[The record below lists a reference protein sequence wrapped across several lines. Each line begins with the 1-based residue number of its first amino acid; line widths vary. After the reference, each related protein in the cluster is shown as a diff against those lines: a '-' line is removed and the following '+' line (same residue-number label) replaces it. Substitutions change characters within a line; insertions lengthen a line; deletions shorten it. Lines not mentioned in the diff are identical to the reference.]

1 MPIDPS
7 IPLKAGA
14 GDVDGIDPSIP
25 LQAGKGVTQPQNML
39 DTFGKYQG
47 IANAMASN
55 DLIKANTAQTNQNV
69 AQSAGNYMAQ
79 KYASFLKLPEELQ
92 TQATARQFVTH
103 SLQEGSITQQQ
114 HDVMMDKIN
123 QTQDVGGLRNL
134 AVRGMVGNLVGPQQV
149 EQLFGTN
156 GILQT
161 GGDQQPFVAR
171 PTMDGG
177 GITPVG
183 PAVPNTLPPSS
194 QTDLVQVPKMG
205 PDGKPI
211 PGAME
216 TITRAEAARRS
227 GLGNLVPGNGPPPQ
241 SPLNTPAGPM
251 GTGRFPALLLNPNR
265 QPPTSAIP
273 PAAPQVPVG
282 LGSTAGTAQTTAAAE
297 NASLATKA
305 FQDITS
311 QGVAARQQDAV
322 LSGMQNTASQFVTGR
337 GANAMLDFK
346 ATTQSLVP
354 SLAKAFGIDPN
365 SIAQNETFNKLAA
378 QLQTAQGAGTDAR
391 LQVAGLA
398 NPDAHLSPAGVSQII
413 SELRGNVDY
422 LQARAALAQK
432 FPDQTNSRAFEDQI
446 GTNLDPRVFQYNR
459 LNAAQRGDFFKGL
472 TDKEAFKQKH
482 AWAQGNGLL
491 NAGQ

>member
-1 MPIDPS
+1 MP
-7 IPLKAGA
+7 
-14 GDVDGIDPSIP
+14 IDPSIP
-25 LQAGKGVTQPQNML
+25 LQAGVGVAPPPNML

-47 IANAMASN
+47 IANAMSQN

-79 KYASFLKLPEELQ
+79 KYASFLKLPEEMQ

-123 QTQDVGGLRNL
+123 QTGDVRGLRIL
-134 AVRGMVGNLVGPQQV
+134 AVQGMVGNLVGPQQV
-149 EQLFGTN
+149 GEIFGAH
-156 GILQT
+156 GILPT
-161 GGDQQPFVAR
+161 GGGNQPYVAR
-171 PTMDGG
+171 PVTDGG

-183 PAVPNTLPPSS
+183 PAVPNTLTPGD
-194 QTDLVQVPKMG
+194 QIGLHKVPAFG

-211 PGAME
+211 PGAEE
-216 TITRAEAARRS
+216 TVTGTGIAVRT
-227 GLGNLVPGNGPPPQ
+227 GNSQLVPGNGQ
-241 SPLNTPAGPM
+241 SPLNTPAGAM
-251 GTGRFPALLLNPNR
+251 GNGRLPPALYNPNR
-265 QPPTSAIP
+265 PQPTETPVVPPASPAASQPP
-273 PAAPQVPVG
+273 
-282 LGSTAGTAQTTAAAE
+282 GSFGPTAGIAATTAASE
-297 NASLATKA
+297 NALLATKA
-305 FQDITS
+305 FQSITE
-311 QGVAARQQDAV
+311 QGVAARQQDAI
-322 LSGMQNTASQFVTGR
+322 LSGMQNTAAQFVTGR

-346 ATTQSLVP
+346 ASMQSLVP
-354 SLAKAFGIDPN
+354 PLAKAFGIDPN

-378 QLQTAQGAGTDAR
+378 QLQTAQGAGTDDR
-391 LQVAGLA
+391 LRVAGLA

-472 TDKEAFKQKH
+472 TDKEAFKRSH